1 MAERQGTVT
10 QFGTA
15 RTGAAHDIPAHQ
27 GIRFET
33 LDSWRGICAILV
45 AMMHF
50 PASGMLA
57 ENAFVR
63 SAYLFVDY
71 FFVLSG
77 FVIAH
82 GYGQKLTDGASYTRF
97 LVLRVGRIYPLH
109 LAVLLL
115 FVGFELLRLA
125 VPALRGDGAAP
136 FTEGNSIGALVSNVF
151 LLNGMGVNDRLT
163 WNGPSW
169 SISAEMWTY
178 VLFGAALLLLRRR
191 LWIALVAAVLICPV
205 ILYLYAPRHMD
216 ATYDFGFIRCVY
228 GFSLGVLL
236 YDLSKRGFAPG
247 AARDARSLMVWTVV
261 ELAAVIAVVAFVST
275 TAHSAL
281 SFAAPL
287 LFTMVLGIFIRE
299 RGLVS
304 GLLRTRLF
312 VWLGSLSYGIYML
325 HIFVQSRM
333 INAGTVLGKVTGLE
347 LVGPFEIDGEAFH
360 GFGLQGPW
368 VGTLA
373 MLVMLIAVIVSAW
386 IGYRLIEVPFQ
397 RLSRSLVSARPPRE
411 RSRAEERF
419 ARIAGNAQGA
429 SPPVGGLR

>member
-15 RTGAAHDIPAHQ
+15 RSGAAHSIPAHP
-27 GIRFET
+27 GIRFQT

-50 PASGMLA
+50 PASGLLA
-57 ENAFVR
+57 ESTFVR

-82 GYGQKLTDGASYTRF
+82 GYSRKLTDGAGYARF
-97 LVLRVGRIYPLH
+97 LALRVGRIYPLH
-109 LAVLLL
+109 LAVLML

-125 VPALRGDGAAP
+125 VPALRGEGAAP
-136 FTEGNSIGALVSNVF
+136 FTGGNSIGALMSNLL
-151 LLNGMGVNDRLT
+151 LLNGMGVDEQLT

-191 LWIALVAAVLICPV
+191 LWIALVAAILVCPV
-205 ILYLYAPRHMD
+205 ILCLYAPRYMD
-216 ATYDFGFIRCVY
+216 ATYDFGFVRCVY

-236 YDLSKRGFAPG
+236 HELSKRGLAPG
-247 AARDARSLMVWTVV
+247 AARDARSLVVWTLV
-261 ELAAVIAVVAFVST
+261 ELGAVAAVVVFVST
-275 TAHSAL
+275 SAHTAL

-287 LFTMVLGIFIRE
+287 LFAMVLTIFIRE

-304 GLLRTRLF
+304 GVLRLRPF

-325 HIFVQSRM
+325 HIFVQSRL
-333 INAGTVLGKVTGLE
+333 INAGTLLGKATGVQI
-347 LVGPFEIDGEAFH
+347 VGPFEIGGEAFH

-368 VGTLA
+368 LGTLA
-373 MLVMLIAVIVSAW
+373 MLLMLAAVIASAW
-386 IGYRLIEVPFQ
+386 IGYVLIEMPFQ
-397 RLSRSLVSARPPRE
+397 RLSRRLVSARPPRE
-411 RSRAEERF
+411 PSRAEERF
-419 ARIAGNAQGA
+419 ARIAGSPAA
-429 SPPVGGLR
+429 AAPPVGGLR